1 MPFSNPLALL
11 GLLSII
17 PLIVIYLIRPKPR
30 EVLFSSTIFLTEEK
44 AERSAVLSR
53 LITDPLFWI
62 QLLVLC
68 SLSIAA
74 AGPYTTEVGT
84 PTSHLVLVVDLSASM
99 ESNFAGA
106 KALAD
111 PNLDSYQRISIV
123 LAENVP
129 IVALQSGSPAEAR
142 DVLAKLTPRA
152 VSADLSSAMILANGL
167 LGSEGGNMLVV
178 SDFISWEGDDPGDT
192 RKLLES
198 SGAVSIVFANSRNG
212 GDNAAIVGGWT
223 IDSGQGFAN
232 HTALVHNF
240 GQART
245 VPISVTGP
253 GGTSSSSVFLGQGQ
267 DYYFSFKAY
276 PGVNKITLDL
286 KDAISSDNTAYVFV
300 PEQGQ
305 RKILYLGEP
314 GPALTALKSLP
325 NAQVAQSGDYG
336 NFDVV
341 VVSKNASSDGK
352 LNRYIDG
359 GGKVVYIAQ
368 NKNESPDYLPV
379 RITGEAKGPVNLWVR
394 STEFASDIHFD
405 EIGISSYLE
414 ANARR
419 QSVTMVEANGAPVLA
434 YWRLGKG
441 TVIYNGLEKDSDFY
455 FRPEYPI
462 FWNEMI
468 NWLNGVPD
476 VSASNRKTGETIPLG
491 ATVSVQT
498 PSGTVTTTNLLLDE
512 VGMYSYQGKTLSAS
526 MYNPRESD
534 LSDGASY
541 PAGQFVTQGGRET
554 LVEKDLSPWVI
565 ALAALAV
572 ILEMAILRW
581 RRET

>member
-1 MPFSNPLALL
+1 MPFSNPLGLL

-106 KALAD
+106 KVLAD
-111 PNLDSYQRISIV
+111 PYLDRYQRISIV

-142 DVLAKLTPRA
+142 DVLSKLTPRA

-178 SDFISWEGDDPGDT
+178 SDFISWEADDPGDT

-198 SGAVSIVFANSRNG
+198 SGAVSIVFANSRNE
-212 GDNAAIVGGWT
+212 GDNVAIVGGWT

-253 GGTSSSSVFLGQGQ
+253 GGTSSSSVFLVQGQ

-286 KDAISSDNTAYVFV
+286 KDAISADNTAYVYI

-305 RKILYLGEP
+305 RNILYLGDT
-314 GPALTALKSLP
+314 GSALTALQSLP
-325 NAQVAQSGDYG
+325 NVQVEQSGDYV

-341 VVSKNASSDGK
+341 VVSKNASFDGK

-368 NKNESPDYLPV
+368 SKNESPDYLPV

-405 EIGISSYLE
+405 EISISSYLE

-419 QSVTMVEANGAPVLA
+419 QSVTMLEANGAPVLA

-441 TVIYNGLEKDSDFY
+441 TVVYNGLEKDSDFY

-462 FWNEMI
+462 FWNDMI

-476 VSASNRKTGETIPLG
+476 VSASNRRTGEMIPLG
-491 ATVSVQT
+491 ATVSAQT

-512 VGMYSYQGKTLSAS
+512 VGLYSYQGKTLSAS

-534 LSDGASY
+534 LGDGASY
-541 PAGQFVTQGGRET
+541 PAGQFVAQGGRET
-554 LVEKDLSPWVI
+554 IVEKDLSTWII

-581 RRET
+581 RRES

>member
-1 MPFSNPLALL
+1 
-11 GLLSII
+11 
-17 PLIVIYLIRPKPR
+17 
-30 EVLFSSTIFLTEEK
+30 
-44 AERSAVLSR
+44 
-53 LITDPLFWI
+53 
-62 QLLVLC
+62 
-68 SLSIAA
+68 
-74 AGPYTTEVGT
+74 
-84 PTSHLVLVVDLSASM
+84 
-99 ESNFAGA
+99 
-106 KALAD
+106 
-111 PNLDSYQRISIV
+111 
-123 LAENVP
+123 
-129 IVALQSGSPAEAR
+129 
-142 DVLAKLTPRA
+142 
-152 VSADLSSAMILANGL
+152 
-167 LGSEGGNMLVV
+167 
-178 SDFISWEGDDPGDT
+178 
-192 RKLLES
+192 
-198 SGAVSIVFANSRNG
+198 
-212 GDNAAIVGGWT
+212 
-223 IDSGQGFAN
+223 
-232 HTALVHNF
+232 
-240 GQART
+240 
-245 VPISVTGP
+245 
-253 GGTSSSSVFLGQGQ
+253 
-267 DYYFSFKAY
+267 
-276 PGVNKITLDL
+276 
-286 KDAISSDNTAYVFV
+286 
-300 PEQGQ
+300 
-305 RKILYLGEP
+305 
-314 GPALTALKSLP
+314 LKSLP
-325 NAQVAQSGDYG
+325 NVQVEQSGDYV

-341 VVSKNASSDGK
+341 VVSKNASSDGQ

-359 GGKVVYIAQ
+359 GGKVVYVAQ
-368 NKNESPDYLPV
+368 SKNESPDYLPV

-476 VSASNRKTGETIPLG
+476 LSASNRKTGETIPLG

-498 PSGTVTTTNLLLDE
+498 PSGTVTTTTLLLDE

>member
-106 KALAD
+106 RALAD
-111 PNLDSYQRISIV
+111 PYLDSYQRISIV

-129 IVALQSGSPAEAR
+129 VVALQSGSPAEAR
-142 DVLAKLTPRA
+142 DVLSKLTPRA
-152 VSADLSSAMILANGL
+152 VSADLSSSMIMANGL

-198 SGAVSIVFANSRNG
+198 SGAVSIVFANSKSYA
-212 GDNAAIVGGWT
+212 DNVAIVGGWT
-223 IDSGQGFAN
+223 IDSGQGYAN

-240 GQART
+240 GQARP

-253 GGTSSSSVFLGQGQ
+253 GGTSSSSAFLGLGQ
-267 DYYFSFKAY
+267 DYYFSFKAF

-286 KDAISSDNTAYVFV
+286 KDAISSDNAAYVYI

-314 GPALTALKSLP
+314 GPALTALQSLP
-325 NAQVAQSGDYG
+325 NVQVGQSGDYV

-341 VVSKNASSDGK
+341 VVSKNASSDGQ

-359 GGKVVYIAQ
+359 GGKLVYIAQ
-368 NKNESPDYLPV
+368 SKNESPDYLPV

-405 EIGISSYLE
+405 EIGISSYLD
-414 ANARR
+414 ATARR
-419 QSVTMVEANGAPVLA
+419 Q
-434 YWRLGKG
+434 
-441 TVIYNGLEKDSDFY
+441 
-455 FRPEYPI
+455 
-462 FWNEMI
+462 
-468 NWLNGVPD
+468 
-476 VSASNRKTGETIPLG
+476 
-491 ATVSVQT
+491 
-498 PSGTVTTTNLLLDE
+498 
-512 VGMYSYQGKTLSAS
+512 
-526 MYNPRESD
+526 
-534 LSDGASY
+534 
-541 PAGQFVTQGGRET
+541 
-554 LVEKDLSPWVI
+554 
-565 ALAALAV
+565 
-572 ILEMAILRW
+572 
-581 RRET
+581 